1 MMWLNGSGRQAG
13 SWDTALFQG
22 RAEERGCFVSWGRGS
37 MGRKHVQGGEE
48 TMSGGGAMEAH
59 GYTHARAHTHTHTF
73 MHGEAAI
80 IPATVVYN

>member
-1 MMWLNGSGRQAG
+1 
-13 SWDTALFQG
+13 
-22 RAEERGCFVSWGRGS
+22 